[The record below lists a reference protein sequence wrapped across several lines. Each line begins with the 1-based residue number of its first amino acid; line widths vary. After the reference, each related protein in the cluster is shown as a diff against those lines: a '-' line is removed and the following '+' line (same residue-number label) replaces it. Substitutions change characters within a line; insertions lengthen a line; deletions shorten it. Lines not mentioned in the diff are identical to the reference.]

1 MATWTTRVRWVED
14 GLVLRVTE
22 VELAVGGAAALHH
35 VKAAVEATFAIPIDR
50 QKLGPPSALAELAS
64 AARTSLDVEE
74 AALAAEDEAAAADDA
89 AAEARARADMEA
101 MYAELHRREGEPAPP
116 HRREGEPAPPHRR
129 EGESKWASDAV
140 LLEDDEPPARA
151 PRPRKRHQAR
161 RLDEARAAD
170 LPPLEDLRREAPA
183 DGYALDREPRVAL
196 DEEPVALDEDGY
208 VVEPGD
214 ASDDDVLDLPIPGL
228 PDDDDDD
235 DGDADDGGGDPAP
248 ARYSRFVVRF
258 SGSVPVVV
266 VSEPTLEIDQAA
278 VARELAAEH
287 GFAPERAR
295 ETAAAAVRVANL
307 KRGPRPVEEKYVLW
321 WADKY
326 GAREALRLRLAGAG
340 GSDVDVDPMAR
351 VARRVHLGGR
361 NQVPRMRLVV
371 DESPAGLRRIAEAEA
386 MGREDGRAARHA
398 AGRAA
403 NAAAETAL
411 LASEDPRGAGAFFD
425 GDAFERRGDERARMA
440 FEDEEGRVLGLAA
453 DDRARPPQG
462 RRDDALGAGLTFQ
475 QKRRVVAHLPVCDQM
490 RLFCASRR
498 LARVWSW
505 GRGAGGA
512 LGHDDDDVTFAA
524 PKELEA
530 LRPVPVKQ
538 LVAGPHH
545 SAVLDWRGRVY
556 SWGFD
561 ACLNVR
567 QSVSAASSAGATYAE
582 DAGPAR
588 AGDTRVRAPARVAD
602 VFRGDLDLDDGADA
616 LRAPPPA
623 VRHIAADSTS
633 VVAVGRD
640 GAEAKRLGGKRLDAQ
655 LDAMERYGDA
665 AKAPPKPLDAVA
677 VAAIT
682 CGVEHSVALERSGHV
697 WTSVAATI
705 YERFGIARH
714 LGLASGDLDEVL
726 EPVPL
731 GRGGDPMAPG
741 RVALEA
747 ATRVEDDA
755 PTRSPVVFTW
765 GLGPAVGRGR
775 EGFDRTLADGED
787 GRPTRVRDLED
798 VVWLGAGHSFTA
810 ALTFAGELYLWGDGD
825 VLGRAAPRHRP
836 ARAAFPK
843 GAKCVAAACGLYHVL
858 AMTCARD
865 ADAPVN
871 TAFYLDHRVDASE
884 WLLHS
889 RIRTDAYGA
898 IAPLT
903 HARRGVRVPDV
914 LRDLGPVELAVGH
927 AAAEGGE

>member
-151 PRPRKRHQAR
+151 PRPPKRHQAR

-278 VARELAAEH
+278 VARARRGARLRAGA
-287 GFAPERAR
+287 RAR
-295 ETAAAAVRVANL
+295 DRGGGRARREPQAGPAARGGEVRALVGGQVRRARGAAPA
-307 KRGPRPVEEKYVLW
+307 
-321 WADKY
+321 
-326 GAREALRLRLAGAG
+326 ARGAG

-498 LARVWSW
+498 LALRAEDALKATERLRTLPAPGADGLSPDAAARARSGAAGAGYRRELCRCLASQRVWSW

-567 QSVSAASSAGATYAE
+567 QSVAAASSAGATYAE

-588 AGDTRVRAPARVAD
+588 AGDTRVRAPERVAD

-810 ALTFAGELYLWGDGD
+810 ALTFAGELCLWGDGD

-843 GAKCVAAACGLYHVL
+843 GAKCVAAACGLYH
-858 AMTCARD
+858 T
-865 ADAPVN
+865 
-871 TAFYLDHRVDASE
+871 S
-884 WLLHS
+884 S
-889 RIRTDAYGA
+889 R
-898 IAPLT
+898 
-903 HARRGVRVPDV
+903 
-914 LRDLGPVELAVGH
+914 
-927 AAAEGGE
+927 

>member
-1 MATWTTRVRWVED
+1 MAAATRARALQPLRRPLLRVRARRRRERAD
-14 GLVLRVTE
+14 AGDRP
-22 VELAVGGAAALHH
+22 GG
-35 VKAAVEATFAIPIDR
+35 R
-50 QKLGPPSALAELAS
+50 
-64 AARTSLDVEE
+64 R
-74 AALAAEDEAAAADDA
+74 
-89 AAEARARADMEA
+89 ARAR
-101 MYAELHRREGEPAPP
+101 R
-116 HRREGEPAPPHRR
+116 
-129 EGESKWASDAV
+129 
-140 LLEDDEPPARA
+140 
-151 PRPRKRHQAR
+151 
-161 RLDEARAAD
+161 
-170 LPPLEDLRREAPA
+170 
-183 DGYALDREPRVAL
+183 
-196 DEEPVALDEDGY
+196 
-208 VVEPGD
+208 
-214 ASDDDVLDLPIPGL
+214 
-228 PDDDDDD
+228 
-235 DGDADDGGGDPAP
+235 
-248 ARYSRFVVRF
+248 
-258 SGSVPVVV
+258 
-266 VSEPTLEIDQAA
+266 
-278 VARELAAEH
+278 EH

-326 GAREALRLRLAGAG
+326 GARRCACARGAG

-386 MGREDGRAARHA
+386 MGREDGRARHA
-398 AGRAA
+398 GRQRR
-403 NAAAETAL
+403 T
-411 LASEDPRGAGAFFD
+411 
-425 GDAFERRGDERARMA
+425 RRGDRA
-440 FEDEEGRVLGLAA
+440 
-453 DDRARPPQG
+453 ARG

-498 LARVWSW
+498 LAVDGFGGTFWRATALRDFGASPNDGSWFGGELRAEDALKATERLRTLPAPGADGLSPDAAARARSGAAGAGYRRELCRCLASQRVWSW
-505 GRGAGGA
+505 GGAGGA

-588 AGDTRVRAPARVAD
+588 AGDTRVRAPTRVAD

-633 VVAVGRD
+633 VWAR
-640 GAEAKRLGGKRLDAQ
+640 AR
-655 LDAMERYGDA
+655 
-665 AKAPPKPLDAVA
+665 APPET
-677 VAAIT
+677 AAP
-682 CGVEHSVALERSGHV
+682 VSWARE
-697 WTSVAATI
+697 
-705 YERFGIARH
+705 IARH

-731 GRGGDPMAPG
+731 AAAATDGAR

-889 RIRTDAYGA
+889 RIRTDADGA